1 MYKLISCLSSLSL
14 NPSTRAS
21 RFLVQHAT
29 KLIQP
34 LRARTF
40 SGSSGF
46 DGFGDE
52 DNGWDIPTEEGDSLG
67 GTGTDDL
74 GWDIPTGGD
83 SLGGTGTDDLGWD
96 NKSMWSTGFT
106 TEHFDGV
113 SVGRK
118 KDTNPSS
125 DNNAG
130 SDSGD
135 VMSKLGPREVAM
147 VNEMNEYDD
156 LLKEIDQDNK
166 KSRAFVDGIKNRMM
180 EISVLLKQVR
190 EPGARGSYLKDSEKT
205 EMYRLYKENPEVYTV
220 ERLAKDYR
228 IMRQRVH
235 AILFLKEDEEEEER
249 KLGRPLDD
257 SVERLLDEY
266 PEFFVSHDREF
277 HVASLKYKPGFKVM
291 PEGWE
296 GTIKDI
302 DEVHYEISK
311 KEDDMLYEE
320 FVQRFEF
327 NKMKWRGEV
336 KCHKY
341 SRRRSTDGWKITIE
355 KLGPRGK
362 RGAGGGW
369 KFVSLPDGSSRPLNK
384 MEKVYVKRETPRR
397 RRKILAVSRGTIS
410 KACKARK
417 YITKKE
423 EKYPCKKKRPNY
435 FFKIWHKNVP
445 PQTLNRKK

>member
-384 MEKVYVKRETPRR
+384 MEKPTFHRVVLALKRRSQED
-397 RRKILAVSRGTIS
+397 IDDE
-410 KACKARK
+410 KAN
-417 YITKKE
+417 T
-423 EKYPCKKKRPNY
+423 
-435 FFKIWHKNVP
+435 
-445 PQTLNRKK
+445 